1 MGRWPW
7 NFVTLDERRDWQQEA
22 DKKRERRVNLSGSGV
37 VRGLTRGKLTK
48 FVNCVCCIV
57 ATPITVNRACQ
68 SPVCENV
75 ASSTSGSLRTIASV
89 IRNNGAA
96 LYSRT
101 SNASRETMRPLLR
114 EKVSV
119 LAENSGIGRLPRE
132 INSRQSRR
140 TQLSAW
146 STRPL
151 VSQLIGLAVAIES
164 FRAATT
170 GEHKSFSWPRIND
183 FECSRYC
190 LRRFDI
196 IVNRESAYETNKKSY
211 KIIR

>member
-1 MGRWPW
+1 M
-7 NFVTLDERRDWQQEA
+7 
-22 DKKRERRVNLSGSGV
+22 NLSRSGV

-57 ATPITVNRACQ
+57 AIPITVNRACQ

-75 ASSTSGSLRTIASV
+75 ASSASGSLRTIASV

-164 FRAATT
+164 FRTATT
-170 GEHKSFSWPRIND
+170 GEHKSFSCPRISD

-196 IVNRESAYETNKKSY
+196 IVKRGSTYETNKKSY